1 MQFMLLLVS
10 VIGTIAAQVT
20 FDVSLSTDCSTPAV
34 GSVVLP
40 DNFVCVQ
47 SGQAPRYTR
56 ESTCVNMRTCLQ
68 NLYSGKTSADVNET
82 LSCLYDEL
90 YPTIEEAH
98 YVNVSSGPTF
108 TYYSFFGSPPPIS
121 CGGQSFD
128 FEATTVSSTCSVMP
142 TQERPAVP
150 CISFAVQGTL
160 PNATTSTTTGG
171 DGGDGGDGDGTTSGG
186 DGGDNSSAAAVIE
199 YIY

>member
-1 MQFMLLLVS
+1 MQFMLLLIS

-40 DNFVCVQ
+40 DNFVCTQ
-47 SGQAPRYTR
+47 SGLSPRYTR
-56 ESTCVNMRTCLQ
+56 ESTCTNVRNCLQ
-68 NLYSGKTSADVNET
+68 NLYSSKNEALANET

-90 YPTIEEAH
+90 SPIPEAH
-98 YVNVSSGPTF
+98 YVNFSSGATF
-108 TYYSFFGSPPPIS
+108 SYYSFFAASAPVS
-121 CGGQSFD
+121 CSGQSFD

-171 DGGDGGDGDGTTSGG
+171 GGGGDGTTSGGDGG